1 MGPQRERDPDAYADL
16 EPAISNPNRPA
27 PRILCASISRH
38 WEFLWLTFSG
48 IVVCYTL
55 RVNMS
60 VAAQSMRDEL
70 VWTETQKGYVL
81 SAFYWGYALGQ
92 IPASY
97 LMMKGIFSPKWTF
110 GFAVF
115 IPSILTILVPLF
127 ARSSY
132 TAALVIRMLIGF
144 IESAT
149 FPSCYQFFVAWIPP
163 SDKTFMI
170 ATMISGTYMGEIIG
184 FSLSG
189 ALISTPIVLW
199 DGTDVGGWP
208 SVFYVFGLMG
218 VLWFPVWAVYAYDS
232 PEVHPGVTAEELAYI
247 RSAAGTGT
255 GGAASPGKEG
265 SASTHLS
272 PGGQGHT
279 RNMQRSIDLNPASIG
294 EDIDAAFARAFRRS
308 TEGPPRVG
316 QGQEQGGYAFDESIR
331 GLHSVDLSSDASNH
345 SSTSGNHTSAGKG
358 LKAKLLSEQLSPL
371 SYGGAWASGSSS
383 SDANSMLPAPDEDSN
398 LLARRGP
405 GGVGRL
411 LQVGSPLSG
420 DYSRDSHHRN
430 QAARGKSASGT
441 SVVTDTTT
449 TGTKAQPYVVDI
461 HETVDFSRIPW
472 GAILRHKG
480 FWNLMYS
487 GWCMGYIQ
495 FLLLSEVPS
504 YLTDVLGFDLST
516 AGVLSTIP
524 FGGMMLVSL
533 CNGQYLY
540 RRQKYDGWSVRKVR
554 LVAQTI
560 GMGGPSVALLL
571 CAYTTDDKWV
581 SYFFICLATMLIGAI
596 QSGLSCAYLEFSP
609 RFSPIINTIANALGA
624 AAGIVGPILVSALIN
639 ANPHDERA
647 GWNTAFLISAVM
659 CTLSV
664 VIWVFAAA
672 SEPVLQCNTLLP
684 LVHTEAEEED
694 DPLVDP

>member
-1 MGPQRERDPDAYADL
+1 MVVQNQGPE
-16 EPAISNPNRPA
+16 SNA
-27 PRILCASISRH
+27 ELQPRQQATRVLCVSLSRH

-48 IVVCYTL
+48 VMLCYTL

-70 VWTETQKGYVL
+70 QWSETQKGFVL

-115 IPSILTILVPLF
+115 IPSILTILVPLC

-132 TAALVIRMLIGF
+132 TAALIIRMLIGF

-170 ATMISGTYMGEIIG
+170 ATMFSGTYMGEIIG

-189 ALISTPIVLW
+189 ALINTEIFLG
-199 DGTDVGGWP
+199 DTDVGGWP

-218 VLWFPVWAVYAYDS
+218 VVWFPIWAIYAHDS
-232 PEVHPGVTAEELAYI
+232 PEVHPAITQTELDYI
-247 RSAAGTGT
+247 RGRQVEGKNGSYSA
-255 GGAASPGKEG
+255 
-265 SASTHLS
+265 HV
-272 PGGQGHT
+272 GQVQGQ
-279 RNMQRSIDLNPASIG
+279 RNAQCSIDLNPASIG
-294 EDIDAAFARAFRRS
+294 EDIDAAFSRAFSRSREGRRGS
-308 TEGPPRVG
+308 GS
-316 QGQEQGGYAFDESIR
+316 GYAFDESLR
-331 GLHSVDLSSDASNH
+331 GMQSVDLNSAD
-345 SSTSGNHTSAGKG
+345 SSTSGNHPSVGTG
-358 LKAKLLSEQLSPL
+358 LKAKLLLSEQISPL
-371 SYGGAWASGSSS
+371 SYGADDGDHTNA
-383 SDANSMLPAPDEDSN
+383 MLPVQDDN
-398 LLARRGP
+398 LVGRRGD
-405 GGVGRL
+405 GTGT

-420 DYSRDSHHRN
+420 DYNRESGSHKREG
-430 QAARGKSASGT
+430 RGKNQYQAGGSEDNSK
-441 SVVTDTTT
+441 V
-449 TGTKAQPYVVDI
+449 KPYVVDI
-461 HETVDFSRIPW
+461 HETIDFSRIPW

-516 AGVLSTIP
+516 AGVLSTLP
-524 FGGMMLVSL
+524 FGGMMAVSL
-533 CNGQYLY
+533 CNGQWLY

-554 LVAQTI
+554 LIAQTI
-560 GMGGPSVALLL
+560 GMVGPSVALIL
-571 CAYTTDDKWV
+571 CAYTTDNKWV

-609 RFSPIINTIANALGA
+609 RFSPIINTFANALGA

-639 ANPHDERA
+639 ANPDDERA
-647 GWNTAFLISAVM
+647 GWNTAFLISAIM
-659 CTLSV
+659 CSLSV
-664 VIWVFAAA
+664 VIWVFTAE
-672 SEPVLQCNTLLP
+672 SEPVPECNTLLP
-684 LVHTEAEEED
+684 LVQTLPIEGIRERGEEE
-694 DPLVDP
+694 PLVV